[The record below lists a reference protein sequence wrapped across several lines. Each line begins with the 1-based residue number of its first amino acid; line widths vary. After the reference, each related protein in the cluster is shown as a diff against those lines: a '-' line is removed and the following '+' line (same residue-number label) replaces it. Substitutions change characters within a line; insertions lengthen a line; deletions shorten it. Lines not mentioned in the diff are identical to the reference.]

1 MIKRFVQNVI
11 EDIYYAYRVNELSGE
26 KQTDTNSKVADP
38 SDKNIPTN
46 LAERFS
52 ELYDNEWTKALEDLR
67 KTKEDHEDG
76 NIKLLADI
84 LEVGSKRWSNTQN
97 IVVTCDLIL
106 GMLALVLHRYSWM

>member
-84 LEVGSKRWSNTQN
+84 LEVGSKR
-97 IVVTCDLIL
+97 
-106 GMLALVLHRYSWM
+106 